1 MHQQHREI
9 AERALRGGV
18 AVISEAG
25 FKLLSVSQRSISE
38 KAPPGGSASSC
49 PTLPKLHRR
58 VYGDGDGDGR

>member
-1 MHQQHREI
+1 M
-9 AERALRGGV
+9 
-18 AVISEAG
+18 ISEAG

-58 VYGDGDGDGR
+58 VYGDGDGDGDGHETGVQADDDDDDC